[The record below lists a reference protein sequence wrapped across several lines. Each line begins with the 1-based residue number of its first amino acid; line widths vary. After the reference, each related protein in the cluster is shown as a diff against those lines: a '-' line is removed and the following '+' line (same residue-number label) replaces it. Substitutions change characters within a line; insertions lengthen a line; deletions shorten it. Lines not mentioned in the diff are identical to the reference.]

1 MKLKLGFKARIHLTV
16 MLLMAVCLTTLG
28 MVNINSLQ
36 RNMVASLTAT
46 TEGILAAHVR
56 EIENWLQDRRGLLEN
71 TRSEFHAGL
80 TEQENLSLV
89 RVLAKSDGVAN
100 LAVAYQDGRTFAA
113 KGGNNGVF
121 DVSDIFI
128 SRDWYINAMR
138 KGATVISDPYI
149 DLVSGEMVVSIS
161 TPLANREG
169 VLTTDISLAELTEQ
183 ISQVNFAGG
192 AATLSDSNNVFI
204 ASDDPSDIGYRPS
217 QITPQWR
224 FIEEAFS
231 SQTQGV
237 LDIHYLDI
245 DFKGY
250 FKRIE
255 LGDGSHW
262 TMMVFIDEYT
272 ALSDVRDAISSS
284 VIAIVLLTL
293 ASAIAVTL
301 LLNRIYQPLVRL
313 KQAAQNL
320 SSGQGDLTQR
330 LSTEGEDDLAQ
341 IGVGFN
347 QFIGNIQQ
355 MMQRVNLAS
364 QGIAASIEQLS
375 VSAQQSKEGLG
386 AHSQETEQV
395 VTAMTQMS
403 EAAKSVSQSISQ
415 STEIT
420 QCASAEATQSQGI
433 VSHSVSTVTSL
444 IEEFDV
450 MAADIE
456 HMNQDANQISAV
468 LSVIGEIAEQT
479 NLLAL
484 NAAIEA
490 ARAGEQGRGFAVVAD
505 EVRAL
510 AGRTQ
515 QSTSEIGEMLA
526 KLLNGTQNVV
536 TAMERTRERCKEAA
550 DTSSEVSGS
559 LETLFGAVGNIEQL
573 SGQISTAAEE
583 QNAVAQEVNNNM
595 LAIRDIVEVLVQG
608 GEQTLA
614 VTHDLE
620 KANTELASMVG
631 HFKVS

>member
-46 TEGILAAHVR
+46 TEGVLAAHVR

-71 TRSEFHAGL
+71 TRSEFHSGL
-80 TEQENLSLV
+80 TDQENLSLI

-100 LAVAYQDGRTFAA
+100 LAIAYQDGRTFAA

-138 KGATVISDPYI
+138 KGATVISDPYL
-149 DLVSGEMVVSIS
+149 DLVSGEMVVSVS

-169 VLTTDISLAELTEQ
+169 VLTTDISLVELIAQ
-183 ISQVNFAGG
+183 ISQVDFAGG

-204 ASDDPSDIGYRPS
+204 ASDDPSDIGLRPS
-217 QITPQWR
+217 QITPEWR
-224 FIEEAFS
+224 FIESAFS
-231 SQTQGV
+231 DNKQGV

-250 FKRIE
+250 FKRVE
-255 LGDGSHW
+255 LGDGSYW
-262 TMMVFIDEYT
+262 TMMMFIDEHT
-272 ALSDVRDAISSS
+272 ALADVRDAIFNAA
-284 VIAIVLLTL
+284 VAIVLLTL
-293 ASAIAVTL
+293 ASTIAVTL
-301 LLNRIYQPLVRL
+301 LLNRIYQPLVQL
-313 KQAAQNL
+313 KQATQNL
-320 SSGQGDLTQR
+320 SSGHGDLTQR
-330 LSTEGEDDLAQ
+330 LNVEGEDDLAQ
-341 IGVGFN
+341 IGAGFN

-355 MMQRVNLAS
+355 MMLRVNDAS
-364 QGIAASIEQLS
+364 QGIAASLEQLG

-386 AHSQETEQV
+386 AHSRETEQV
-395 VTAMTQMS
+395 VTAMAQMS
-403 EAAKSVSQSISQ
+403 EAAQSVAQSISK

-420 QCASAEATQSQGI
+420 QCASAEASQSQRV
-433 VSHSVSTVTSL
+433 VSHSVSTVSSL
-444 IEEFDV
+444 IEEFDA
-450 MAADIE
+450 MAADIV

-515 QSTSEIGEMLA
+515 QSTSEIGDMLT
-526 KLLNGTQNVV
+526 KLLNGTKGVV
-536 TAMERTRERCKEAA
+536 TAMERTRERCQEAA
-550 DTSSEVSGS
+550 ETSSEVSGS
-559 LETLFGAVGNIEQL
+559 LESLFGAVGNVEEL

-595 LAIRDIVEVLVQG
+595 LAIRDIVDVLVLG
-608 GEQTLA
+608 GEQTLS
-614 VTHDLE
+614 VTQDLQ